1 MAVTIN
7 GSGTISGIAVGGLP
21 NGIIEKETLGPQ
33 CVTTPK
39 IKADAVTAAKI
50 ASGAVSAVY
59 TSHAVICDEK
69 LYNEDGGTFTNAEFQ
84 KRDLNTELFDPDGI
98 VSITD
103 NTFTL
108 SAGIYVI
115 NWRCPAFDVDRHVT
129 QLYNQTSSSTVAL
142 GSVGFSSS
150 AAQDWSF
157 GSARVTIT
165 GDTVFRI
172 EHRAQTTRST
182 HGFGMA
188 HDFTDIN
195 TRYTY
200 VEIFMEA

>member
-21 NGIIEKETLGPQ
+21 DGIIEKETLGPQ
-33 CVTTPK
+33 CVTSPK

-50 ASGAVSAVY
+50 APGAVSAVY

-69 LYNEDGGTFTNAEFQ
+69 LFNEDGGTFLNGEF
-84 KRDLNTELFDPDGI
+84 KLRDLNTELFDPDGI

-142 GSVGFSSS
+142 GSVGYS
-150 AAQDWSF
+150 ASGAQDWSF

-172 EHRAQTTRST
+172 EHQAQTSRST

>member
-21 NGIIEKETLGPQ
+21 DGIVDKGTLGAQ
-33 CVTTPK
+33 CVTSPK

-50 ASGAVSAVY
+50 APGAVSAVY

-69 LYNEDGGTFTNAEFQ
+69 GHDGEGGTFTNGEFRT
-84 KRDLNTELFDPDGI
+84 RDLNTEIFDPDGI
-98 VSITD
+98 VSITG

-115 NWRCPAFDVDRHVT
+115 NWRCPAFEASRHVSR
-129 QLYNQTSSSTVAL
+129 LYNQTSNSIVEIGCSA
-142 GSVGFSSS
+142 FSN
-150 AAQDWSF
+150 AHAVTYSF
-157 GSARVTIT
+157 GTARVSIT
-165 GDTVFRI
+165 SDTVFRI
-172 EHRAQTTRST
+172 EHRAQTSQNTNGFGIA
-182 HGFGMA
+182 HGFSG
-188 HDFTDIN
+188 TN
-195 TRYTY
+195 NRYTY

>member
-7 GSGTISGIAVGGLP
+7 GSGTISGVAVGGLP
-21 NGIIEKETLGPQ
+21 DAIVDADMLASNA
-33 CVTTPK
+33 VTTAK
-39 IKADAVTAAKI
+39 INSDAVTAAKI

-69 LYNEDGGTFTNAEFQ
+69 LFNEDGGTFTNGEFRT
-84 KRDLNTELFDPDGI
+84 RDLNTELFDPDGI

-115 NWRCPAFDVDRHVT
+115 NWRCPAFDVDRHVSR
-129 QLYNQTSSSTVAL
+129 LFNETSSSTVAL
-142 GSVGFSSS
+142 GSVGHS
-150 AAQDWSF
+150 AASAQDWSF

-172 EHRAQTTRST
+172 EHRSQTTRST
-182 HGFGMA
+182 HGFGVA

>member
-7 GSGTISGIAVGGLP
+7 GSGTISGIAAGGLP
-21 NGIIEKETLGPQ
+21 EGIIKKATLASQ
-33 CVTTPK
+33 CVTTGK

-50 ASGAVSAVY
+50 APGAVSAVY

-69 LYNEDGGTFTNAEFQ
+69 GHDEEGGTFTNGEFRT
-84 KRDLNTELFDPDGI
+84 RDLNTELFDPDGI
-98 VSITD
+98 VSITN

-115 NWRCPAFDVDRHVT
+115 NWRCPAFEATRHVSR
-129 QLYNQTSSSTVAL
+129 LYNQTSDSVVAI
-142 GSVGFSSS
+142 GS
-150 AAQDWSF
+150 AAFSNAYAVVNSF

-165 GDTVFRI
+165 ADTVFRI
-172 EHRAQTTRST
+172 EHRCSTTQNNNGFGIA
-182 HGFGMA
+182 HGFSG
-188 HDFTDIN
+188 TN
-195 TRYTY
+195 NRYTY

>member
-21 NGIIEKETLGPQ
+21 DGIIEKETLGPQ

-39 IKADAVTAAKI
+39 IKADAVTAPKI
-50 ASGAVSAVY
+50 AAGAVAAVY

-69 LYNEDGGTFTNAEFQ
+69 LFNEDGGTCTSGEFRT
-84 KRDLNTELFDPDGI
+84 RDLNTEIFDPDGI
-98 VSITD
+98 VSITN

-115 NWRCPAFDVDRHVT
+115 NWRCPAFDVDRHVSR
-129 QLYNQTSSSTVAL
+129 LFNETSSSTVAL
-142 GSVGFSSS
+142 GSVGFS
-150 AAQDWSF
+150 ATNCQDWSY

-172 EHRAQTTRST
+172 EHRGQTTRNT

>member
-7 GSGTISGIAVGGLP
+7 GSGTISGVAVGGLP
-21 NGIIEKETLGPQ
+21 DAIVDADMLASNA
-33 CVTTPK
+33 VTTAK
-39 IKADAVTAAKI
+39 INADAVTAQKI
-50 ASGAVSAVY
+50 ASGAVSAIY

-69 LYNEDGGTFTNAEFQ
+69 LFNEDGGTFTNGEFRT
-84 KRDLNTELFDPDGI
+84 RDLNTEIFDPDGI
-98 VSITD
+98 VSITS

-115 NWRCPAFDVDRHVT
+115 NWKCPAFDVDRHVSR
-129 QLYNQTSSSTVAL
+129 LFNETSSSTVAL
-142 GSVGFSSS
+142 GSAGYTS
-150 AAQDWSF
+150 ASVQDHSF

-172 EHRAQTTRST
+172 EHRGQTTKST
-182 HGFGMA
+182 TGFGVA
-188 HDFTDIN
+188 HDFTDISN
-195 TRYTY
+195 RYTY

>member
-21 NGIIEKETLGPQ
+21 NGIIEKEALAPK

-39 IKADAVTAAKI
+39 IDADAVTAAKI
-50 ASGAVSAVY
+50 APGAVSAVY

-69 LYNEDGGTFTNAEFQ
+69 QYNEDGGTFTNGEFRT
-84 KRDLNTELFDPDGI
+84 RDLNTELFDPDGI
-98 VSITD
+98 VSITG

-108 SAGIYVI
+108 SAGIYAI
-115 NWRCPAFDVDRHVT
+115 NWRCPAFDVDKHVSR
-129 QLYNQTSSSTVAL
+129 LYNQTSNSSVSL
-142 GSVGFSSS
+142 GSVGYTS
-150 AAQDWSF
+150 ASTQDFSF
-157 GSARVTIT
+157 GSARVTTT

-172 EHRAQTTRST
+172 EHRCSTTKGT
-182 HGFGMA
+182 TGFGVA
-188 HDFTDIN
+188 HDISDIN

>member
-7 GSGTISGIAVGGLP
+7 GSGTISGVAVGGLP
-21 NGIIEKETLGPQ
+21 DAIVDADMLASNA
-33 CVTTPK
+33 VTTAK
-39 IKADAVTAAKI
+39 INADAVTAQKI

-69 LYNEDGGTFTNAEFQ
+69 LFNEDGGTFTNGAFRT
-84 KRDLNTELFDPDGI
+84 RDLNTELFDPDGI
-98 VSITD
+98 VSITS

-108 SAGIYVI
+108 AAGVYVI
-115 NWRCPAFDVDRHVT
+115 NWRCPAFDVDRHVSR
-129 QLYNQTSSSTVAL
+129 LFNETSSSTVAI
-142 GSVGFSSS
+142 GSIGYTS
-150 AAQDWSF
+150 ASVQDYSF
-157 GSARVTIT
+157 GTARVTIT
-165 GDTVFRI
+165 SDTVFRI
-172 EHRAQTTRST
+172 EHRSQTTKST
-182 HGFGMA
+182 LGFGVA

>member
-21 NGIIEKETLGPQ
+21 DGIIEKETLGAQ
-33 CVTTPK
+33 CVTSPK

-50 ASGAVSAVY
+50 APGAVSAVY

-69 LYNEDGGTFTNAEFQ
+69 LFNEDGGTFSNGEFRT
-84 KRDLNTELFDPDGI
+84 RDLNTELFDPDGI

-103 NTFTL
+103 DTFTL
-108 SAGIYVI
+108 GAGIYAI
-115 NWRCPAFDVDRHVT
+115 NWRCPAFEVQRHVS
-129 QLYNQTSSSTVAL
+129 QLFNQTSNSIVAI
-142 GSVGFSSS
+142 GSAGYSN
-150 AAQDWSF
+150 ANAIDYSF

-165 GDTVFRI
+165 ADTVFRI
-172 EHRAQTTRST
+172 EHRGQATQGTN
-182 HGFGMA
+182 GFGIA
-188 HDFTDIN
+188 HDFSGTN
-195 TRYTY
+195 NRYTY

>member
-21 NGIIEKETLGPQ
+21 SGIIEKETLGPA

-39 IKADAVTAAKI
+39 IKADAVTAPKI
-50 ASGAVSAVY
+50 AAGAVAAVY

-69 LYNEDGGTFTNAEFQ
+69 GHDVSGGTFTSGEFRT
-84 KRDLNTELFDPDGI
+84 RDLNTELFDPDGI

-115 NWRCPAFDVDRHVT
+115 NWRCPAIDVDRHVSR
-129 QLYNQTSSSTVAL
+129 LYNQTSSSIVAI
-142 GSVGFSSS
+142 GSTGHSNGNI
-150 AAQDWSF
+150 QDYTF
-157 GSARVTIT
+157 GSTRVTIT
-165 GDTVFRI
+165 SDTVFRV
-172 EHRAQTTRST
+172 EHRGQTTKNT
-182 HGFGMA
+182 LGFGVA
-188 HDFTDIN
+188 HNFSGTN
-195 TRYTY
+195 NRYTY